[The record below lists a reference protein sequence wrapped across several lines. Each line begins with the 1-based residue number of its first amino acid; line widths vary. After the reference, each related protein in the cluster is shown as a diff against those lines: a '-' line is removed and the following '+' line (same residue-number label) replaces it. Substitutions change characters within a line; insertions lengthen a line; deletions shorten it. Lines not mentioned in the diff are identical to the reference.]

1 MVALALVVCAGAIL
15 LFVPV
20 SLRLAVGWDE
30 RSTPPWRLSLRL
42 WGIELLPGRR
52 SRSRGPA
59 SAPEGGAKAK
69 RTLPPWLRRLLRW
82 AWRKFRAPRRRRPG
96 PRRRGGLAKSILGM
110 LVRFLKAAFV
120 MPTRRIQLD
129 LGGVDPAMLASL
141 WGLFLAV
148 EPLLPRPGTL
158 RFRPDWACFR
168 LRASLTWHLRSSLAG
183 FLLGL
188 MRSGRKRTIPLL
200 PSPP

>member
-1 MVALALVVCAGAIL
+1 
-15 LFVPV
+15 
-20 SLRLAVGWDE
+20 
-30 RSTPPWRLSLRL
+30 
-42 WGIELLPGRR
+42 
-52 SRSRGPA
+52 
-59 SAPEGGAKAK
+59 
-69 RTLPPWLRRLLRW
+69 
-82 AWRKFRAPRRRRPG
+82 
-96 PRRRGGLAKSILGM
+96 M

-188 MRSGRKRTIPLL
+188 VRSGRKRTIPLL